1 MRLWLGYD
9 RREVEE
15 PKRNRTENISCN
27 ETDPLRFANYNK
39 YEIAQK
45 LLMSLYK
52 AFQRGT
58 VRLNIVFKYIN
69 FLNNSRLEQNET
81 WIPN

>member
-1 MRLWLGYD
+1 MWLWLGYD
-9 RREVEE
+9 RQEVEE
-15 PKRNRTENISCN
+15 QRRNGTENISCN
-27 ETDPLRFANYNK
+27 ETDLLRFANYNK
-39 YEIAQK
+39 YEIVQK

-52 AFQRGT
+52 AFQKGT
-58 VRLNIVFKYIN
+58 VRLNTVFKYIN